1 MSQKSKTQEKRAQ
14 RQAEADAFVK
24 ERRKTQISIFEHN
37 FDTGMRF
44 YLENKDK
51 MSEEEQAL
59 IEVEIEKNRRVVEEF
74 KEKWNV

>member
-1 MSQKSKTQEKRAQ
+1 MSKTQEKRAR
-14 RQAEADAFVK
+14 RQAEADDFVR
-24 ERRKTQISIFEHN
+24 ERRKTQITMFENN

-44 YLENKDK
+44 YMENKEK

-59 IEVEIEKNRRVVEEF
+59 IESEIEKNRKLIEEF

>member
-1 MSQKSKTQEKRAQ
+1 MSKTQDKRAQ
-14 RQAEADAFVK
+14 RKAEAEGFVR
-24 ERRKTQISIFEHN
+24 ERRKFQITTFEHN

-44 YLENKDK
+44 YMENKEK

-59 IEVEIEKNRRVVEEF
+59 IEAEIEKNRVLIEEF

>member
-1 MSQKSKTQEKRAQ
+1 MSLSKTQEKRAQ
-14 RQAEADAFVK
+14 RKAEAEAFVR
-24 ERRKTQISIFEHN
+24 ERRKSQITMFEHN

-44 YLENKDK
+44 YMENKEK

-59 IEVEIEKNRRVVEEF
+59 IEAEIDKNRKLIEEF

>member
-1 MSQKSKTQEKRAQ
+1 MSLSKTQEKRAK
-14 RQAEADAFVK
+14 RKAEAEEFVR
-24 ERRKTQISIFEHN
+24 ERRKSQITMFEHN

-44 YLENKDK
+44 YMENKEK

-59 IEVEIEKNRRVVEEF
+59 IESEIEKNRKLIEEF

>member
-1 MSQKSKTQEKRAQ
+1 MSLSKTQEKRAK
-14 RQAEADAFVK
+14 RKAEAEEFVR
-24 ERRKTQISIFEHN
+24 ERRKSQITMFEHK

-44 YLENKDK
+44 YMENKEK

-59 IEVEIEKNRRVVEEF
+59 IESEIEKNRKLIEEF